1 MILDDDHPPDLPVSI
16 ISIIIASETSLGQ
29 IEGIQSQSPFG
40 FSSVIAA
47 G

>member
-1 MILDDDHPPDLPVSI
+1 MILDDDPPDFPLPVSI
-16 ISIIIASETSLGQ
+16 TINASEISLGQ

-40 FSSVIAA
+40 ISSFIAA

>member
-1 MILDDDHPPDLPVSI
+1 MILDDDPPDLPVSI
-16 ISIIIASETSLGQ
+16 TINASETSLGQ

-40 FSSVIAA
+40 LSSFIAA